1 LEITQGGSS
10 NKGILF
16 ALTPGDSP
24 GGAWS
29 ETILHDSAGRSD
41 GASPHRP
48 TCSLGGN
55 GAIYST
61 SGSGALGYGTVL
73 ELTGLVLPY

>member
-1 LEITQGGSS
+1 M
-10 NKGILF
+10 
-16 ALTPGDSP
+16 APV
-24 GGAWS
+24 
-29 ETILHDSAGRSD
+29 R
-41 GASPHRP
+41 RP

-61 SGSGALGYGTVL
+61 TGGGALGYGTVL

>member
-16 ALTPGDSP
+16 ALTPGGSP

-29 ETILHDSAGRSD
+29 ETILHDSSGRSD
-41 GASPHRP
+41 GASPQANLFFGRQRGD
-48 TCSLGGN
+48 L
-55 GAIYST
+55 
-61 SGSGALGYGTVL
+61 
-73 ELTGLVLPY
+73 